1 MTGTYQHRLGPGR
14 ARLERNVALLAPTG
28 NRVGPASGGAKG
40 LTRRASSGYWV
51 QEHWSILEALGRRDP
66 DASEA
71 AMRLHIRRST
81 ERLAR
86 EADHEAVGAT

>member
-1 MTGTYQHRLGPGR
+1 MTGTYRHRLGPGR
-14 ARLERNVALLAPTG
+14 PRLERNVALLAPTG

-40 LTRRASSGYWV
+40 LTRRASSGYW
-51 QEHWSILEALGRRDP
+51 ILEALGRRDP

-71 AMRLHIRRST
+71 ATRLHIRRST